1 MTRNYQIALLVGALL
16 LAFARLVLDV
26 LAEVSQRPP
35 AIQNTMDIV
44 LIVLLVVAIFRQ
56 ERSAGETPLAYS
68 RSTII
73 AILLFG
79 VALGLSVPIFVFLL

>member
-1 MTRNYQIALLVGALL
+1 MIRNYQIALLSGALL
-16 LAFARLVLDV
+16 IAFARLVLDV

-35 AIQNTMDIV
+35 AIQTTMDVV
-44 LIVLLVVAIFRQ
+44 LIALLVAAAFRQ
-56 ERSAGETPLAYS
+56 ERTAGETPRAYS

-79 VALGLSVPIFVFLL
+79 IALGLSVPVFVLLL